1 MATADLIVLA
11 PLYTRELVS
20 TGQNPIQFSI
30 FPSRLTPK
38 VQHKRM
44 TLPVRSAFHHQL
56 SLRDGAVAAP
66 EVHSTLLCIRTLV
79 PGAQSR

>member
-30 FPSRLTPK
+30 FPSRITPK

-44 TLPVRSAFHHQL
+44 TLPVSL
-56 SLRDGAVAAP
+56 SPPVGDGALAALP
-66 EVHSTLLCIRTLV
+66 VHSTLLCIRTLV